1 MGYEK
6 FIGMGV
12 QQDGLEWLVLWGRN
26 ILFPLCGIGNV
37 GVVVI
42 VATVDRWIVKKLTFC
57 MFSW

>member
-1 MGYEK
+1 MGYEI

-26 ILFPLCGIGNV
+26 FLFPLCGIGNV

-42 VATVDRWIVKKLTFC
+42 VATVDRWNC
-57 MFSW
+57 